1 MQERTGGNGEGGG
14 RGINHQDL
22 QMQILKFAQETRRH
36 LADLSVLQVEIYLC
50 NKNNPRQITSHVFIS
65 VPVHWVNNDVTRPRF
80 PLEELVT
87 VKHLYMYNVQYSVHC
102 VNNNLNLRIKTKPVM
117 AGADTRENVPAT
129 ELFIYIYIYL
139 YLFIFGSE
147 TRHTPLKLIQPLQAS
162 V

>member
-22 QMQILKFAQETRRH
+22 QMQILKFAQEPRRH

-50 NKNNPRQITSHVFIS
+50 NKNNPPQISSHVFIS

-87 VKHLYMYNVQYSVHC
+87 VKHLYTVQC
-102 VNNNLNLRIKTKPVM
+102 TLC
-117 AGADTRENVPAT
+117 
-129 ELFIYIYIYL
+129 
-139 YLFIFGSE
+139 
-147 TRHTPLKLIQPLQAS
+147 QQ
-162 V
+162 

>member
-87 VKHLYMYNVQYSVHC
+87 VKHLYNLQYSVHC
-102 VNNNLNLRIKTKPVM
+102 VNNNLNLRIKTEPVM